1 MLKTKLKLNT
11 IFNFLKTHFKI
22 LLLLYFA
29 VQLAYII
36 FYPINYQ
43 SDSLYYFNLAQDCLK
58 QNSFYPAPNHIFEDY
73 IIAPLYINILII
85 VLKIYNS
92 KIAIGLLNIALN
104 FTQLW
109 LLYTIT
115 KKQFGSESAKVAGI
129 IYIFYLSTLGMIL
142 FNLTEFLFCT
152 LILFSLYFYNKRNAS
167 YLLLAGIFNAAAIA
181 VRPLGW
187 ALAAAYL
194 INYLLSG
201 LKFIELI
208 KKSGLI
214 TAGLVMFIIIFGYL
228 TYANFGRFIFQST
241 NGPVNLLI
249 AANDDATGAYNNKVF
264 EQGKIGYIEEP
275 GGKTYIE
282 KEEFWK
288 KQALNWIENNP
299 VKYIS
304 LFPVKLLHMF
314 AWDDFSVSKLVNT
327 QNRNLYNVA
336 KYLLFHTG
344 DNMFK
349 SASFPSIFLFFL
361 LLTVHHLYYF
371 SIIFLFGFMLI
382 KYSKILAG
390 SGNTRLMLLFI
401 LFGLAIHLLTF
412 GDARYKYPYLI
423 LMILIISPII
433 SNYMDTVSKQFEIE

>member
-1 MLKTKLKLNT
+1 M
-11 IFNFLKTHFKI
+11 
-22 LLLLYFA
+22 YFA

-43 SDSLYYFNLAQDCLK
+43 SDSLYYYNLAQDCLK
-58 QNSFYPAPNHIFEDY
+58 QNSFYPAPDHIFEDY

-92 KIAIGLLNIALN
+92 KIAIGLLNIGLN
-104 FTQLW
+104 FVQLC
-109 LLYTIT
+109 LVYSIA
-115 KKQFGSESAKVAGI
+115 KKVFDNDSAKVGAI

-264 EQGKIGYIEEP
+264 EKGKTGYIEKP
-275 GGKTYIE
+275 GEKTYIE
-282 KEEFWK
+282 KEDFWQN
-288 KQALNWIENNP
+288 QALKWIKDNP

-304 LFPVKLLHMF
+304 HFPLKLVHMF
-314 AWDDFSVSKLVNT
+314 IWDDFSVSGLVNT
-327 QNRNLYNVA
+327 HNWNLYKVA
-336 KYLLFHTG
+336 KYFLFHKD
-344 DNMFK
+344 DNLFK
-349 SASFPSIFLFFL
+349 SASFLSMFLFFL

-401 LFGLAIHLLTF
+401 LFGLAMHLLTF

-423 LMILIISPII
+423 LMILIISPIV
-433 SNYMDTVSKQFEIE
+433 SNYMNPVTKQFEIE